1 MLSDHIF
8 VFFLMIFMYVFW
20 PYLCIFYSHI
30 WSWFLTVSV
39 YAFWSYLRML
49 FDHIWVCF
57 WTISVNNV
65 WSYLW
70 ILFDHIYVYCLLIA
84 IYIDGH
90 TYIFFCHIDVC
101 FLTTSVYVFWQYL
114 CFLGISVYVYWPY
127 LCMLFDHICVRFL
140 RNYSRHYQPRA
151 CRYLQHRG
159 SALPSQ
165 SAEII
170 LSSFKPTVFNTLG
183 KAHASPSGFPT
194 TRKF

>member
-1 MLSDHIF
+1 MVTPIYFF
-8 VFFLMIFMYVFW
+8 VISM
-20 PYLCIFYSHI
+20 
-30 WSWFLTVSV
+30 
-39 YAFWSYLRML
+39 YAFWPHPYM
-49 FDHIWVCF
+49 
-57 WTISVNNV
+57 
-65 WSYLW
+65 
-70 ILFDHIYVYCLLIA
+70 
-84 IYIDGH
+84 
-90 TYIFFCHIDVC
+90 FFGSI
-101 FLTTSVYVFWQYL
+101 YL

-194 TRKF
+194 TMKNLIEMSCKWTFFIWDMRLGGNGACLLMFPRHLPYNFFWPVLEPKLI

>member
-1 MLSDHIF
+1 MVTPIYFF
-8 VFFLMIFMYVFW
+8 VISM
-20 PYLCIFYSHI
+20 
-30 WSWFLTVSV
+30 
-39 YAFWSYLRML
+39 YAFWPHPYM
-49 FDHIWVCF
+49 
-57 WTISVNNV
+57 
-65 WSYLW
+65 
-70 ILFDHIYVYCLLIA
+70 
-84 IYIDGH
+84 
-90 TYIFFCHIDVC
+90 FFGSI
-101 FLTTSVYVFWQYL
+101 YL

-194 TRKF
+194 TMKNLIEMSCKWTFLSETCVWAATVRVFWCSRDTFLTTFFFWPVLEPKLI